1 MQVVIILSELEYQD
15 FDKWQGFNQS
25 HAQSISLVKD
35 GSFYRITTTEQIFA
49 DFKAWKDLKT
59 ETLQQLNENKRLKDD
74 LAKKKNEKTEIWY
87 KVAVMEAVKE
97 FAKNIGGKVW
107 EIVKPHLDDLTWS
120 EQVWKFIKHFFG
132 F

>member
-15 FDKWQGFNQS
+15 FDKWRGFNQS

-35 GSFYRITTTEQIFA
+35 NSSYKITTTEQIFA
-49 DFKAWKDLKT
+49 DFKAWKDLKA
-59 ETLQQLNENKRLKDD
+59 ETLQQLNENKRLKDE
-74 LAKKKNEKTEIWY
+74 LEKKKTEKTEIWY

-107 EIVKPHLDDLTWS
+107 EVVKPHLDDMTWS

>member
-1 MQVVIILSELEYQD
+1 MQIIIILSELEFQD
-15 FDKWQGFNQS
+15 FDKWQSFNQS
-25 HAQSISLVKD
+25 HVPSINVFKD
-35 GSFYRITTTEQIFA
+35 NNLYKITTTEQIFA
-49 DFKAWKDLKT
+49 DFKAWKDLKA
-59 ETLQQLNENKRLKDD
+59 ETLQQLNENKKLKEE
-74 LAKKKNEKTEIWY
+74 LEKKKKDKTEIWY

-107 EIVKPHLDDLTWS
+107 EVVKPYLDDITWS